1 MDRFLQF
8 QGNGLRLYVWWLYHW
23 EHLIF
28 LTLSPFPIKKDAVR
42 IIKHRPRYFKSIST
56 PTLSSSDNLYNLIC
70 VAHLETSRH
79 VHSLDLTRIIVQ
91 YSTVFSLAVK
101 NIVDLKQYQYLLPNQ
116 VHGSFLPE
124 FSRDQGAGYFDRNC
138 KVVSERLSQSL
149 DWIVRVGLPPRIR
162 TCYNYRIFS
171 NDKICIHVWQTVY
184 CLSMNGFC
192 CRHQDPIIREKCD
205 KYGWGFSSW
214 IPGTHTMDPGLGFP
228 FFPTSYDT
236 TYLKCM
242 LWRWINKVQGV
253 LVNRHTHYIVSLQ
266 HVRCTPCTLT
276 LFILSG

>member
-1 MDRFLQF
+1 MTLS
-8 QGNGLRLYVWWLYHW
+8 LRTLNRSRL
-23 EHLIF
+23 

-56 PTLSSSDNLYNLIC
+56 LTLSSSDNLYNLIC
-70 VAHLETSRH
+70 VHHLETSRR
-79 VHSLDLTRIIVQ
+79 VHSLDLTLFIVKN
-91 YSTVFSLAVK
+91 SVVFSLAVK
-101 NIVDLKQYQYLLPNQ
+101 NIVGLKQYQYLLPNQ

-138 KVVSERLSQSL
+138 KVVSVRLSQSL
-149 DWIVRVGLPPRIR
+149 DWIVRVGPQPRIR

-171 NDKICIHVWQTVY
+171 NDKICIHFWQTVY

-214 IPGTHTMDPGLGFP
+214 IPGTHTMEPGLGFP
-228 FFPTSYDT
+228 FSPRPMTPLTSNACYEDGLIKYRVSLWT
-236 TYLKCM
+236 HNAHCNICLQNVHPVLYLYF
-242 LWRWINKVQGV
+242 
-253 LVNRHTHYIVSLQ
+253 LVNS
-266 HVRCTPCTLT
+266 
-276 LFILSG
+276 